1 MNHMDAVYPETHR
14 KDLPPFRSG
23 DTVRVH
29 VRIREGEKERIQ
41 VFEGVVIRRR
51 GGGRSATFTVRKVS
65 YGVGVERVFPVE
77 SPMVTRMEIKR
88 RGHVRRSRLYY
99 LRELRG
105 KKARLRTKVR
115 DLSAL
120 VAPTT
125 VEPGT
130 ADEAAA
136 LEEAKAAA
144 EAAETPAES
153 NDKD

>member
-1 MNHMDAVYPETHR
+1 MNLMDAVYPETHR

-105 KKARLRTKVR
+105 KKARLRTKIR

-125 VEPGT
+125 AEPGP
-130 ADEAAA
+130 ADEAA
-136 LEEAKAAA
+136 EANAAA
-144 EAAETPAES
+144 EAAAESSEES
-153 NDKD
+153 ND